1 MNTELFL
8 PTAQLSHLVKRFM
21 IIESDL
27 GMINKILPATSVVM
41 AFRYRGGVSYAT
53 DSTAISLPTSA
64 ITGLR
69 NTTRLV
75 NYANETANLL
85 VIFQEGGAA
94 GLMREPIHELF
105 GLNVSLDSLFPLQLI
120 RDVEEQLAEA
130 KSNRQRVSV
139 VEQFLIRQMTGI
151 TTDALVTN
159 AIRNIQRTSGA
170 IRIRELLTDLPIS
183 RDPFEKRFRRIVG
196 TSPKQFAEIVRFR
209 HIINQYSPET
219 SLTDTAYTAGYF
231 DQAHFIND
239 FKSFTGQSPQQFFK
253 AGRYW

>member
-27 GMINKILPATSVVM
+27 GMVNKILPATSVVM
-41 AFRYRGGVSYAT
+41 AFRYRGGVSYTGEAT
-53 DSTAISLPTSA
+53 ETTLPTSA

-75 NYANETANLL
+75 NYASETANLL
-85 VIFQEGGAA
+85 VVFQEGGAA
-94 GLMREPIHELF
+94 ALLREPIHELF
-105 GLNVSLDSLFPLQLI
+105 GLNVSLDSLFPQQII

-130 KSNRQRVSV
+130 NTNQQRVSII
-139 VEQFLIRQMTGI
+139 ENFLIRRMNGVA
-151 TTDALVTN
+151 TDPLVSN
-159 AIRNIQRTSGA
+159 AIRTIQQTNGS
-170 IRIRELLTDLPIS
+170 IRIKELLADLPIS
-183 RDPFEKRFRRIVG
+183 RDPFEKRFRRRVG
-196 TSPKQFAEIVRFR
+196 TSPKQFSEIVRFR
-209 HIINQYSPET
+209 HIISQYAPGI
-219 SLTDTAYTAGYF
+219 SLTETAHAAGYF

-239 FKSFTGQSPQQFFK
+239 FKSFAGQPPQPFFK

>member
-8 PTAQLSHLVKRFM
+8 PTVQLSHLVKRFM
-21 IIESDL
+21 IIETDL
-27 GMINKILPATSVVM
+27 GMVNKILPATSVVM

-53 DSTAISLPTSA
+53 DTNTASLPASA

-75 NYANETANLL
+75 NYASETANLL

-94 GLMREPIHELF
+94 ALLREPIHALF
-105 GLNVSLDSLFPLQLI
+105 GLNVSLDSLFPQQLI

-130 KSNRQRVSV
+130 KSNQQRVSI
-139 VEQFLIRQMTGI
+139 VEKFLTRRMNNVA
-151 TTDALVTN
+151 TDPLVSN
-159 AIRNIQRTSGA
+159 AIQTIQQTNGA
-170 IRIRELLTDLPIS
+170 IRIKDILTDLPIS
-183 RDPFEKRFRRIVG
+183 RDPFEKRFRRMVG
-196 TSPKQFAEIVRFR
+196 TSPKQFSEIVRFR
-209 HIINQYSPET
+209 HIINQYSPDT
-219 SLTDTAYTAGYF
+219 SLTDTAYSAGYF

-239 FKSFTGQSPQQFFK
+239 FKSFTGQAPQQFFK

>member
-8 PTAQLSHLVKRFM
+8 PTAQLNHLVKRFM

-27 GMINKILPATSVVM
+27 GMANKILPATSVVM
-41 AFRYRGGVSYAT
+41 AFRYKGGVSYAT
-53 DSTAISLPTSA
+53 DSTAASLPTSA

-75 NYANETANLL
+75 NYASETANLL

-94 GLMREPIHELF
+94 TLLREPIHELF
-105 GLNVSLDSLFPLQLI
+105 GLNVSLDTLFPRQTI
-120 RDVEEQLAEA
+120 QDVEEQLAEA
-130 KSNRQRVSV
+130 NTNRQRVAI
-139 VEQFLIRQMTGI
+139 VEKFLICRITGVS
-151 TTDALVTN
+151 TDPLVSN
-159 AIRNIQRTSGA
+159 AIQTIQRTNGTM
-170 IRIRELLTDLPIS
+170 RIKELLADLPIS
-183 RDPFEKRFRRIVG
+183 RDPFEKRFRRMVG

-209 HIINQYSPET
+209 HIINQYSPGT
-219 SLTDTAYTAGYF
+219 SLTDTAYAAGYF

-239 FKSFTGQSPQQFFK
+239 FKSFTGQAPQQFFK

>member
-27 GMINKILPATSVVM
+27 GMVNKILPTTSAVM
-41 AFRYRGGVSYAT
+41 AFRYRGGVSYTTDAT
-53 DSTAISLPTSA
+53 DTSLPTSV

-75 NYANETANLL
+75 NYASATANLL

-94 GLMREPIHELF
+94 ALVREPIHELF
-105 GLNVSLDSLFPLQLI
+105 GLNVALDSLFPPQLI

-139 VEQFLIRQMTGI
+139 VEKFLIRRMTGI

-159 AIRNIQRTSGA
+159 AIRNIRRTNGA
-170 IRIRELLTDLPIS
+170 IRIKELLTDLPIS
-183 RDPFEKRFRRIVG
+183 RDPFEKRFRRMVG

-209 HIINQYSPET
+209 HIINRYSPGT
-219 SLTDTAYTAGYF
+219 SLTDTAYAAGYF